1 MDKFI
6 EIQEQ
11 LEIASGTA
19 EAASGDNDLK
29 DTGIFANVSVGDIV
43 HQTADNEFF
52 TVSVKVDDDNVEL
65 TALDGGTLPI
75 GAGKTFKVY
84 SATSTKSVLVS
95 SVDVK
100 LVDRPS
106 ANDYTV
112 TIGYDSQASANDELT
127 ITHLPVAS
135 GSEEMRD
142 AVQSHISESLRTAW
156 NQVVYSDSLPK
167 KVIGIV
173 LA

>member
-19 EAASGDNDLK
+19 ETASGDNDLK
-29 DTGIFANVSVGDIV
+29 NTGVFADVSVGDIV
-43 HQTADNEFF
+43 HQTSDNEFF
-52 TVSVKVDDDNVEL
+52 TVSVKVDNNNVEL

-75 GAGKTFKVY
+75 VAGKTFKVY

-100 LVDRPS
+100 LVEQGS
-106 ANDYTV
+106 TSTV

-142 AVQSHISESLRTAW
+142 AVQSHISKSLQTPW
-156 NQVVYSDSLPK
+156 NEVVYSDSLPK

>member
-1 MDKFI
+1 MR
-6 EIQEQ
+6 
-11 LEIASGTA
+11 S
-19 EAASGDNDLK
+19 SLK
-29 DTGIFANVSVGDIV
+29 YISPSSSLN
-43 HQTADNEFF
+43 

-75 GAGKTFKVY
+75 VAAKTFKVY

-100 LVDRPS
+100 LVEQGS
-106 ANDYTV
+106 TSTV
-112 TIGYDSQASANDELT
+112 TIGYDSQASSNDVLT

-142 AVQSHISESLRTAW
+142 AVQSHISKSLQTPW
-156 NQVVYSDSLPK
+156 NEVVYSDSLPK

>member
-11 LEIASGTA
+11 LEIASGTS
-19 EAASGDNDLK
+19 ETASGDNDLK
-29 DTGIFANVSVGDIV
+29 DTGVFADVSVGDIV
-43 HQTADNEFF
+43 HQTSDNKFF

-75 GAGKTFKVY
+75 VAAKDFKVY

-100 LVDRPS
+100 LVEQGS
-106 ANDYTV
+106 TSTV
-112 TIGYDSQASANDELT
+112 TIGYDSQASSNDVLT

-142 AVQSHISESLRTAW
+142 AVQSHISESLQTAW
-156 NQVVYSDSLPK
+156 NKVVYSDSLPK